1 MKMTTLRLACR
12 KMQFALPIMAAL
24 TLVGISTSP
33 VQAQAVVASVNDDP
47 ITNVDIEQHMRIL
60 RAMSRPATREAALE
74 SIYETR
80 LKLIETSKY
89 KISPSDSDVGWALGF
104 TSRAMKLDPQAVLN
118 NLQRSGVMED
128 QWKQKFKAE
137 AAWMQLIRA
146 LNRSIEP
153 SESEVEQE
161 LARTGKSK
169 STEYVLRQII
179 FVVPNNASPGV
190 VESRAS
196 EANQLRARF
205 TDCATGIPLA
215 TSLRDVA
222 VREPVT
228 RYASAL
234 SEQLRKILDSTQ
246 AGRLTPV
253 SRSQQGIELL
263 AVCSKG
269 EKQDQNAA
277 ENVRSD
283 LLFKKL
289 QKESERRY
297 QDVRSKAVIVTKR

>member
-1 MKMTTLRLACR
+1 MTGLSLALR
-12 KMQFALPIMAAL
+12 KMQFALPLMAAL
-24 TLVGISTSP
+24 AVTAAATSP

-60 RAMSRPATREAALE
+60 RAMNRPATRETALE

-80 LKLIETSKY
+80 LKLMEMSKY
-89 KISPSDSDVGWALGF
+89 KIMPSDSDIGWALGF
-104 TSRAMKLDPQAVLN
+104 TSRALKLEPQNVLM
-118 NLQRSGVMED
+118 NLQRSGVTDD
-128 QWKQKFKAE
+128 QWKQKFRAE
-137 AAWMQLIRA
+137 AGWMQLIRA
-146 LNRSIEP
+146 LNRTIEP
-153 SESEVEQE
+153 SEAEVEQE
-161 LARTGKSK
+161 LARTGRSR
-169 STEYVLRQII
+169 STEYQLRQII
-179 FVVPNNASPGV
+179 FVVPNNASGNLI
-190 VESRAS
+190 EARAA

-205 TDCATGIPLA
+205 TDCASGIPLA
-215 TSLRDVA
+215 TALRDVA

-234 SEQLRKILDSTQ
+234 PDQLRKILDSTQ
-246 AGRLTPV
+246 TGRLTAP
-253 SRSQQGIELL
+253 SRSQQGIEML

-277 ENVRSD
+277 DNVRSD

-297 QDVRSKAVIVTKR
+297 QEVRAKAVIVTKR

>member
-1 MKMTTLRLACR
+1 MTTMSLALR
-12 KMQFALPIMAAL
+12 KMQFALPIMTAL
-24 TLVGISTSP
+24 ATASLAPAP
-33 VQAQAVVASVNDDP
+33 VHAQAVVASVNDDP

-60 RAMSRPATREAALE
+60 RAMNRPATREAALE

-80 LKLIETSKY
+80 LKLIEMSKY
-89 KISPSDSDVGWALGF
+89 KISPPDSDIGWAIGF
-104 TSRAMKLDPQAVLN
+104 TSRALKLDPQNVLN
-118 NLQRSGVMED
+118 NLQRSGVTED
-128 QWKQKFKAE
+128 QWKQKFRAE
-137 AAWMQLIRA
+137 AGWMQLIRA

-153 SESEVEQE
+153 SEAEVEEE

-169 STEYVLRQII
+169 STEYQLRQII

-205 TDCATGIPLA
+205 TDCASGIPTA
-215 TSLRDVA
+215 TALRDVA

-234 SEQLRKILDSTQ
+234 SDGLRKILDSTPT
-246 AGRLTPV
+246 GRLTAP
-253 SRSQQGIELL
+253 SRSAQGIEML
-263 AVCSKG
+263 AVCAKG
-269 EKQDQNAA
+269 EKSDQNAA
-277 ENVRSD
+277 ESVRSD

-297 QDVRSKAVIVTKR
+297 QEVRAKAVIVTKR

>member
-1 MKMTTLRLACR
+1 MMMIRLAFR
-12 KMQFALPIMAAL
+12 KMQFALPVMAAL
-24 TLVGISTSP
+24 AIASVPTSF
-33 VQAQAVVASVNDDP
+33 VHAQAVVASVNDDP
-47 ITNVDIEQHMRIL
+47 ITNVDIEQHTRIL
-60 RAMSRPATREAALE
+60 RAMNRPATREAALE

-80 LKLIETSKY
+80 LKLMEMSKY
-89 KISPSDSDVGWALGF
+89 KISPSENDIGWALGF
-104 TSRAMKLDPQAVLN
+104 TSRALKLDPQAVLN
-118 NLQRSGVMED
+118 NLQRSGVTDD
-128 QWKQKFKAE
+128 QWRQKFRAE
-137 AAWMQLIRA
+137 AGWMQLIRA
-146 LNRSIEP
+146 LNRTIEP
-153 SESEVEQE
+153 SEAEVEEE

-169 STEYVLRQII
+169 STEYVLRQVI
-179 FVVPNNASPGV
+179 FVVPNNASAGA
-190 VESRAS
+190 VESRAA

-215 TSLRDVA
+215 TALRDVA

-234 SEQLRKILDSTQ
+234 SEPLRKVLDSTQ
-246 AGRLTPV
+246 AGRLTAP
-253 SRSQQGIELL
+253 SRSAQGIEML

-277 ENVRSD
+277 DNVRSD

-297 QDVRSKAVIVTKR
+297 REVRAKAIIVTKR